1 MGRIRGLWAI
11 PVLLLIITGCENSLQ
26 NYISTNLFGPP
37 YNLEVARLSAQGAI
51 DFGFSVDIDGDY
63 IIVGAPAEYN
73 NTLHP
78 EAVYIYH
85 KTTIDTWDSGCELIP
100 SDWQAGDNFGYSVAL
115 YGDYAAVGAP
125 HKTVNSHDA
134 AGAVYIFKRTGT
146 NSWEEQLTLTQDDLW
161 STGVGFE
168 AVNYALFGSDVNLYG
183 NWLLIAARQDDLMGS
198 LGSNF
203 GAVYAFKNTGSWT
216 YDEQLTA
223 DPDEQAGARFGWSL
237 DMNSDYIAVGALAE
251 NTVVTDSGAVHIFQ
265 FIIDGWEHDVR
276 ITAPD
281 GEADDAFGCSVSIG
295 DGFLAVSAPYKTVD
309 SADLS
314 GKVYIFQNSSSGT
327 WSTVPFELTPGT
339 SHENDWFGMSVSL
352 GGNLAIVG
360 SVYRDEAATDS
371 GAAYIYTRD
380 SGNIWELQKTLT
392 PADAAVGTYFGQ
404 SIAIGNTYAVI
415 GATNID
421 QYHTNGG
428 AYVFR

>member
-1 MGRIRGLWAI
+1 MGRIRRLWAI
-11 PVLLLIITGCENSLQ
+11 PVLLLMITGCENSLQ
-26 NYISTNLFGPP
+26 DYISTNLFGPP

-63 IIVGAPAEYN
+63 IIVGAPAEWH
-73 NTLHP
+73 NTLNT

-85 KTTIDTWDSGCELIP
+85 KTSIDTWDSACELIP
-100 SDWQAGDNFGYSVAL
+100 SDSQLGDNFGYSVAL

-125 HKTVNSHDA
+125 YKTVNSQNA
-134 AGAVYIFKRTGT
+134 AGAVYIFERTGT
-146 NSWEEQLTLTQDDLW
+146 NSWQELMKLTQDDPW
-161 STGVGFE
+161 SIAAGFE
-168 AVNYALFGSDVNLYG
+168 AVEYALFGSAVDLYG
-183 NWLLIAARQDDLMGS
+183 NWLLIAARQDDLDHG
-198 LGSNF
+198 LDSNS

-216 YDEQLTA
+216 YGVQLTA
-223 DPDEQAGARFGWSL
+223 DPDEQAGARFGCSV

-251 NTVVTDSGAVHIFQ
+251 NTVVTDSGAAHIFQ
-265 FIIDGWEHDVR
+265 FIMDGWEHDVR

-281 GEADDAFGCSVSIG
+281 GEADDAFGSSVSTG
-295 DGFLAVSAPYKTVD
+295 DGFLAVSAPLKMVD
-309 SADLS
+309 SAASS

-339 SHENDWFGMSVSL
+339 SHENDYFGISVSL
-352 GGNLAIVG
+352 RGNLAIVG

-371 GAAYIYTRD
+371 GAAYIYNRD

-392 PADAAVGTYFGQ
+392 PADASVGTYFGQ

-421 QYHTNGG
+421 QYEANGG